1 MNRVIR
7 LVLPPSLGGGGETMD
22 GWKKRQ
28 DVVVVVAVTG
38 VGGGDSSIL
47 LTHWPPSLSSVIGDP
62 SVDQQTINS
71 GPLLLLAHRRWI
83 DWGL

>member
-22 GWKKRQ
+22 GWK

-62 SVDQQTINS
+62 SGDQQTINS
-71 GPLLLLAHRRWI
+71 GPPLLLAHHRWI
-83 DWGL
+83 DWGF

>member
-62 SVDQQTINS
+62 SVDQQKINS

-83 DWGL
+83 DWGF